1 MGRQPCCTRKGCA
14 MELSIPASPSRLAG
28 LRRAARVYLR
38 GVAEEVADDV
48 VLALDEAATNAVLYG
63 SSGDQP
69 IQVVVQVNDDWVEAS
84 VLDRGPAPPA
94 GFPAATDTDELRVGG
109 QGRADARCHGLRQA
123 RRFREDRACGMD
135 GVGPPSRLSRRGPR
149 LALDPSSLHLLYHAS
164 GGLPIRRRCSP
175 SAANGARSTATAQGW
190 RSDDESPV

>member
-84 VLDRGPAPPA
+84 VGGACGCWA
-94 GFPAATDTDELRVGG
+94 GWWLWCCLRVSGF
-109 QGRADARCHGLRQA
+109 AL
-123 RRFREDRACGMD
+123 
-135 GVGPPSRLSRRGPR
+135 GPR
-149 LALDPSSLHLLYHAS
+149 YDGRS
-164 GGLPIRRRCSP
+164 GPRGDSP
-175 SAANGARSTATAQGW
+175 AICGVPPRL
-190 RSDDESPV
+190 

>member
-48 VLALDEAATNAVLYG
+48 VLALDGAATNAVLYG

-94 GFPAATDTDELRVGG
+94 GFPAAADTDELRVGG
-109 QGRADARCHGLRQA
+109 RAASWLGYQVTSDPAAERTAVRAEPTRDVTDSGR
-123 RRFREDRACGMD
+123 RAGSVKI
-135 GVGPPSRLSRRGPR
+135 GHAGWTVSAHRLGSLAEA
-149 LALDPSSLHLLYHAS
+149 LALP
-164 GGLPIRRRCSP
+164 
-175 SAANGARSTATAQGW
+175 
-190 RSDDESPV
+190 

>member
-28 LRRAARVYLR
+28 LRRAARIYLR

-48 VLALDEAATNAVLYG
+48 VLALDEAATTAVLSG

-84 VLDRGPAPPA
+84 VLDRGPEPPA
-94 GFPAATDTDELRVGG
+94 GFPADTDTDEP
-109 QGRADARCHGLRQA
+109 RADGRGLWLLCRLVDEVRLERVRLGTRVTLRRAIGPAGTLAR
-123 RRFREDRACGMD
+123 
-135 GVGPPSRLSRRGPR
+135 
-149 LALDPSSLHLLYHAS
+149 
-164 GGLPIRRRCSP
+164 
-175 SAANGARSTATAQGW
+175 
-190 RSDDESPV
+190 